1 MNVLYNLSIFIY
13 SILIK
18 LAAPFKLKA
27 DQISKGR
34 QCVFAELT
42 NNIKYDRPII
52 WVHCAS
58 LGEFEQGRPLIEAIK
73 KQHSEYRIFL
83 TFFSPSGYE
92 IRKNYE
98 LADYICYL
106 PADTKSNAQKLIEL
120 VKPEF
125 VFFVKYEFWFHYIQE
140 LKKRNIPLY
149 LVSAIFRENQLFF
162 KNTPWG
168 KWYCKML
175 LGFRHFFVQD
185 EQSVKLLARI
195 GINNVTKAGDTRFD
209 RVAEIA
215 RNGKDIPLI
224 EKFKGNN
231 QLVVAGST
239 WKPDEEL
246 LVEYIHA
253 HPEIKFVIAPHETKK
268 GNIDRLISQ
277 LKTPIICYT
286 EATNESVMNKQVFII
301 DTIGLLSSVYK
312 YADLAYIGGGF
323 GVGIHN
329 TLEAAIFGMPIVFG
343 PNYLRFNEATTMVK
357 LGVANPIN
365 DYSGLKTILDSLL
378 TDTGK
383 RDKITTDCISFT
395 QQNLGATTTIVSKVF
410 NKPLISKSEKQV

>member
-1 MNVLYNLSIFIY
+1 MNVLYNLSIFFY

-18 LAAPFKLKA
+18 LAAPFNLKA
-27 DQISKGR
+27 GQISKGR
-34 QCVFAELT
+34 QRVFAELP
-42 NNIKYDRPII
+42 NKIKHDRPII

-73 KQHSEYRIFL
+73 KQHPEYQILL

-98 LADYICYL
+98 LADYIYYL
-106 PADTKSNAQKLIEL
+106 PADTKSNSQKLIEL
-120 VKPEF
+120 VNPEF

-168 KWYCKML
+168 KWYRKML
-175 LGFRHFFVQD
+175 FGFSHFFVQD
-185 EQSVKLLARI
+185 EQSVKLLASI

-215 RNGKDIPLI
+215 RNGKDIPLV
-224 EKFKGNN
+224 EKFKGNS

-246 LVEYIHA
+246 LI
-253 HPEIKFVIAPHETKK
+253 
-268 GNIDRLISQ
+268 
-277 LKTPIICYT
+277 
-286 EATNESVMNKQVFII
+286 
-301 DTIGLLSSVYK
+301 
-312 YADLAYIGGGF
+312 
-323 GVGIHN
+323 
-329 TLEAAIFGMPIVFG
+329 
-343 PNYLRFNEATTMVK
+343 
-357 LGVANPIN
+357 
-365 DYSGLKTILDSLL
+365 
-378 TDTGK
+378 
-383 RDKITTDCISFT
+383 
-395 QQNLGATTTIVSKVF
+395 
-410 NKPLISKSEKQV
+410 